1 MKKTRHFY
9 AAFSLVEVVIA
20 LGIVSVVIFGVMGLI
35 PSGMKMFRDSN
46 DQSGGANLLN
56 SLSDSIRGAGTT
68 NGTNYSWTYNG
79 SNYGYVINGAPVT
92 NTLTA
97 VTLQGG
103 TATNTLYQQLKAV
116 VVITPPPSLWSE
128 GSAMISVA
136 WPASAGA
143 TWNGALQVWTGADG
157 WTTIGIRFIPVLPN
171 P

>member
-1 MKKTRHFY
+1 MKRTRNFH

-56 SLSDSIRGAGTT
+56 SLSDSIREAVTT

-103 TATNTLYQQLKAV
+103 AATNTLDQQLKAV
-116 VVITPPPSLWSE
+116 VVITPPPTLWSE

-136 WPASAGA
+136 WPASVGA
-143 TWNGALQVWTGADG
+143 TWSATSQAWSGVNGWATL
-157 WTTIGIRFIPVLPN
+157 GIRFIPVLPN